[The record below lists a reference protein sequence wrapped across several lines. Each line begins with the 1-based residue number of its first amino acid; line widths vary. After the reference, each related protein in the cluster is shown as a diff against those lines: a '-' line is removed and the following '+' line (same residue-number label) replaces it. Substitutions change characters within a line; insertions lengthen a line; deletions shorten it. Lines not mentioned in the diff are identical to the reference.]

1 MYVSVLRQK
10 SFEFAVDV
18 VVFARRIQKEKA
30 EYILSKQ
37 LIRSGTSIGANIRES
52 RFARSRIDF
61 IHKLKISLKEA
72 EESEYWLM
80 LIQKTESHPVPEIE
94 PLLYKCQELIAMLVA
109 SLKTLSKQKALNR

>member
-52 RFARSRIDF
+52 RFAQSRIDF

-72 EESEYWLM
+72 EETEYWLI
-80 LIQKTESHPVPEIE
+80 LIQKTESHPVPGIE
-94 PLLYKCQELIAMLVA
+94 PLRYKCQELIAMLVA
-109 SLKTLSKQKALNR
+109 SLKTLSK